1 MLIRKNVFMT
11 KQMLERNWVNSKHCY
26 NICRNEIHIFITIGL
41 IFEIVEGGWMD
52 IDIKI
57 TGPDGKVIYHGEGES
72 TGKYTFAAYESGI
85 YHYCFSNKMSS
96 MTPKVIIALKKILK
110 SFNVL

>member
-1 MLIRKNVFMT
+1 MLIFN
-11 KQMLERNWVNSKHCY
+11 Y
-26 NICRNEIHIFITIGL
+26 NNILIGL

-96 MTPKVIIALKKILK
+96 MTPKVFIAFKIT
-110 SFNVL
+110 

>member
-1 MLIRKNVFMT
+1 
-11 KQMLERNWVNSKHCY
+11 
-26 NICRNEIHIFITIGL
+26 
-41 IFEIVEGGWMD
+41 MD

-96 MTPKVIIALKKILK
+96 MTPKVIIALKKIRK
-110 SFNVL
+110 SFNV

>member
-1 MLIRKNVFMT
+1 MDAHSEECFYDKAEAGT
-11 KQMLERNWVNSKHCY
+11 KLGKFGKITWVIYFSLNTIY
-26 NICRNEIHIFITIGL
+26 VYLIGL

-57 TGPDGKVIYHGEGES
+57 TGPDGKTIYHGEGES
-72 TGKYTFAAYESGI
+72 TGKYTFAAYEGGI

-96 MTPKVIIALKKILK
+96 LTPKVYI
-110 SFNVL
+110 